1 MIREGD
7 TVITPTDAYVDEWT
21 AQLADNLGY
30 FEVVGQRQAGLL
42 IKARRAKEIVLLNG
56 ENAERCAARRL
67 VARGLLERY
76 RFGSAATG
84 WLTIYKLTARGRD
97 CWLKLV

>member
-1 MIREGD
+1 MS
-7 TVITPTDAYVDEWT
+7 AYIVPDGQPEPGAYALQAAEQRGWI
-21 AQLADNLGY
+21 
-30 FEVVGQRQAGLL
+30 EIVGARQAGLL
-42 IKARRAKEIVLLNG
+42 IKARRAREIVLLNG

-67 VARGLLERY
+67 VARGLMERY

-97 CWLKLV
+97 CWLKVV